1 MLSRVAD
8 SIYWMSRYI
17 ERAESVARFIDVN
30 LHRLLDLPVVADE
43 QWEPLVITTGDHA
56 QFLARYGKATRE
68 TVIRFLTFD
77 GENPNSILS
86 CLRASRENARTV
98 REVIS
103 REMWEQVNK
112 FYLMVTAA
120 AASERAMISPHD
132 FFSDV
137 RLASQLFAG
146 VTDATMSRNEGWH
159 FRQLGELLE
168 RADQTTRILDVK
180 CFFLLASE
188 VRGEGAHDDIQ
199 WSAVLRS
206 ASAFEMYR
214 QRHGPLS
221 PRCIVEFLLLD
232 REFPRATQFCLMG
245 AERSLHAVTG
255 TTLGTFRNVA
265 EQRLGQLRS
274 ELAYASLEDIFRA
287 GLHEFL
293 DGLQVRLNL
302 VGDAIFDTFFA
313 LRPLQKVAAG
323 PRGSFP

>member
-1 MLSRVAD
+1 MLSRVAE
-8 SIYWMSRYI
+8 SIYWMTRYI
-17 ERAESVARFIDVN
+17 ERAENVARFVDVN
-30 LHRLLDLPVVADE
+30 LNLMLDFPGSSDQ
-43 QWEPLVITTGDHA
+43 QWQPLVDITGDTED
-56 QFLARYGKATRE
+56 FKERYGEASQAS
-68 TVIRFLTFD
+68 VIRFLTFD

-120 AASERAMISPHD
+120 AASERAMVSPHD

-146 VTDATMSRNEGWH
+146 VTDATLSRNEGWH

-206 ASAFEMYR
+206 
-214 QRHGPLS
+214 
-221 PRCIVEFLLLD
+221 
-232 REFPRATQFCLMG
+232 
-245 AERSLHAVTG
+245 
-255 TTLGTFRNVA
+255 
-265 EQRLGQLRS
+265 
-274 ELAYASLEDIFRA
+274 ELAYASVEDIFRA

>member
-1 MLSRVAD
+1 
-8 SIYWMSRYI
+8 
-17 ERAESVARFIDVN
+17 
-30 LHRLLDLPVVADE
+30 
-43 QWEPLVITTGDHA
+43 
-56 QFLARYGKATRE
+56 
-68 TVIRFLTFD
+68 
-77 GENPNSILS
+77 
-86 CLRASRENARTV
+86 
-98 REVIS
+98 
-103 REMWEQVNK
+103 MWEQVNK

-120 AASERAMISPHD
+120 AASERAMVSPHD

-159 FRQLGELLE
+159 FRRLGELLE
-168 RADQTTRILDVK
+168 RADQTTRILDIGR
-180 CFFLLASE
+180 FFLLASK

-199 WSAVLRS
+199 WSAVPPPRARS
-206 ASAFEMYR
+206 RCTASATA
-214 QRHGPLS
+214 LS

-274 ELAYASLEDIFRA
+274 ELAYASVEDIFTA

-323 PRGSFP
+323 PRGSFS